1 MKKITLLLTMCLVV
15 VSVSAQIF
23 IENFATAT
31 VGANVEGYN
40 GWIVSPKS
48 SDNLGVSPK
57 IGAGALTYTGYAS
70 SGIGNVAILD
80 SINGSASS
88 TQRITT
94 HYATYGNDTMKV
106 ATGEKLYVAFLAKIS
121 LESKTNTVRDF
132 FTFEASKTSSM
143 TRGRLFTKIEK
154 TGNFVLAISKNS
166 TSSSILVE
174 SDSLSVNDTHLIV
187 MVYEGI
193 DGSNNDMVTVY
204 YNPDLSKPESEQTKK
219 IALKTV
225 NGVVSETGV
234 SDYSNTA
241 GLAFNLRQRGIG
253 AQIGGI
259 RAAKNWTDAL
269 LTPTAAK
276 QINYNATKIFAN
288 GKNIITNEAG
298 TLYLFNLTGARIL
311 STQTEGN
318 FATSINKGLYLVK
331 FESANG
337 NISSAKIEIK

>member
-1 MKKITLLLTMCLVV
+1 MKKITLLVAFSLVV
-15 VSVSAQIF
+15 LSASAQIF

-40 GWIVSPKS
+40 SWIVSPKS
-48 SDNLGVSPK
+48 SDNLGKSPI

-70 SGIGNVAILD
+70 SGIGKVAILD

-106 ATGEKLYVAFLAKIS
+106 AIGEKLYVAFLAKFS

-143 TRGRLFTKIEK
+143 TRGRLFTKIAK

-187 MVYEGI
+187 MVYESIEGA
-193 DGSNNDMVTVY
+193 DNDNVIVY
-204 YNPDLSKPESEQTKK
+204 YNPDLSKSENQQTKK
-219 IALKTV
+219 IALKT
-225 NGVVSETGV
+225 NATGMAETAV

-269 LTPTAAK
+269 LTVSAVK
-276 QINYNATKIFAN
+276 QVNYNATKIFAN
-288 GKNIITNEAG
+288 GKNIITTEAG
-298 TLYLFNLTGARIL
+298 TLNVFNLTGAKIL